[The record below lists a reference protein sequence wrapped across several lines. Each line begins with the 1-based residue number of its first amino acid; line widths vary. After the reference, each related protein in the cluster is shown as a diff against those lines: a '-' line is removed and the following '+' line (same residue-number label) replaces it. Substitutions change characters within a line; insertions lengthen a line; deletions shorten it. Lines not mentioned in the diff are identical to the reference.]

1 VDGLV
6 EDAELDWRADA
17 QTRFMLENLLDA
29 IAPTNLPLTNPQ
41 VLKETIDRGGANLV
55 RGGRRLLRD
64 VSMGRLPA
72 MVDTSKFQV
81 GGNLAL
87 SEGSVV
93 MHNELFELI
102 QYRPTTADVYETPL
116 LIVPPTINKFYI
128 IDLAPGRSLVE
139 YLVGQ
144 GHQVFVVSWRNPD
157 REHAY
162 FDFDATRNR
171 GWRPARRSP
180 RSRDRTLSM

>member
-1 VDGLV
+1 
-6 EDAELDWRADA
+6 
-17 QTRFMLENLLDA
+17 
-29 IAPTNLPLTNPQ
+29 
-41 VLKETIDRGGANLV
+41 
-55 RGGRRLLRD
+55 
-64 VSMGRLPA
+64 
-72 MVDTSKFQV
+72 
-81 GGNLAL
+81 
-87 SEGSVV
+87 